1 MGEGDLGGG
10 DGTLAGRGWLV
21 DMCYVASQTSRFQHH
36 TSTATYSVACLVVRK
51 AYLAQGTVR
60 VSQRHQV
67 VVLQLIRGTELPV
80 TQLASCL

>member
-21 DMCYVASQTSRFQHH
+21 DMCYVASQTSRSQHH
-36 TSTATYSVACLVVRK
+36 TRTATYFVACFVVRK
-51 AYLAQGTVR
+51 ADLAQRTVR

-67 VVLQLIRGTELPV
+67 MVLHLIRGTELPG
-80 TQLASCL
+80 TQLASRL